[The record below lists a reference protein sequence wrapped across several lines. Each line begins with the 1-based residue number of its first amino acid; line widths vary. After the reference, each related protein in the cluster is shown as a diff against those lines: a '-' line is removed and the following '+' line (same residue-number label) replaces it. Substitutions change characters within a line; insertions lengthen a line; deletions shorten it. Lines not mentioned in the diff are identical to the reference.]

1 MADHPAAFRPASF
14 LTGRR
19 FPSAWFIVI
28 ALITGVITLPILAV
42 LQFNFHSRTDIWQH
56 LLDYVL
62 LEYIKNS
69 LLLALGV
76 AIGTFMIGVPAA
88 WLCALYCFPGKR
100 LLEFLLLLPL
110 AMPAYIIAYTYT
122 GILDF
127 SGPLQS
133 SLRELAG
140 WRYGDYWFPE
150 IRSLGGAICMF
161 SCVLYPYVFL
171 LTRSTLIVQST
182 STIDA
187 ARCLGAGRLACLTK
201 IVIPLARPAIAAG
214 VTLALMETLADYG
227 AVQYFGIDTFTT
239 GIFRTWFGF
248 GEPAT
253 AAQLSSIL
261 MLAVFALFLL
271 EKHQRRRIR
280 FHNPS
285 HTSQAANRQTLTG
298 IHAALAVSA
307 CLLPALFGFI
317 IPVIQLGG
325 WAIDTAGHMLD
336 KQFWSLAFNSFLLA
350 ACATIVIV
358 LLATLLA
365 YGRRA
370 SDNALLRG
378 LINLCAMGYA
388 VPGTIIAVGA
398 LIVFTTLDNWLI
410 TAIRQWSGFDTG
422 LILTGTLF
430 ALVFAHT
437 VRFLSLGLQTMAAS
451 LSKINHSID
460 EASQLLGHS
469 LAATLRR
476 IHLPLIRNGLL
487 TAGLLVFVEVMK
499 ELPATLIMRPFNFNT
514 LAVRAFELASDERLA
529 DASTAALAIVC
540 TGIIPVIIL
549 NISIKANAG

>member
-1 MADHPAAFRPASF
+1 MANHLSTFRPAPF
-14 LTGRR
+14 LTGRN
-19 FPSAWFIVI
+19 FPARWFIAL
-28 ALITGVITLPILAV
+28 ALIAGVIVLPVFVV
-42 LQFNFHSRTDIWQH
+42 LQFNFHPRTDTWQH

-76 AIGTFMIGVPAA
+76 ALGTFMIGVPAA
-88 WLCALYCFPGKR
+88 WLCALYRFPGKR

-133 SLRELAG
+133 SLRELTG

-161 SCVLYPYVFL
+161 SFVLYPYVFL
-171 LTRSTLIVQST
+171 LTRSTLIIQST

-187 ARCLGAGRLACLTK
+187 ARSLGAGRLECLIK
-201 IVIPLARPAIAAG
+201 IVVPLARPAIAAG

-227 AVQYFGIDTFTT
+227 AVQYFGVDTFTT

-261 MLAVFALFLL
+261 MLTVFALFLL
-271 EKHQRRRIR
+271 EQRQRRRIR

-285 HTSQAANRQTLTG
+285 QASQTAHQQPLAGT
-298 IHAALAVSA
+298 HAMLAVAA

-317 IPVIQLGG
+317 IPVIQLSQ
-325 WAIDTAGHMLD
+325 WAIDTASSMLD
-336 KQFWSLAFNSFLLA
+336 RHFWSLAFNSFLLA
-350 ACATIVIV
+350 ACATITTL

-370 SDNALLRG
+370 SDHALLRG

-388 VPGTIIAVGA
+388 VPGTIIAVGT

-410 TAIRQWSGFDTG
+410 TAIEQLTGLDTG
-422 LILTGTLF
+422 LIFTGTLF

-460 EASQLLGHS
+460 EASQLLGHG
-469 LAATLRR
+469 LLATLRR

-529 DASTAALAIVC
+529 DASTPALAIVC
-540 TGIIPVIIL
+540 AGIIPVIIL
-549 NISIKANAG
+549 NISIKANAE